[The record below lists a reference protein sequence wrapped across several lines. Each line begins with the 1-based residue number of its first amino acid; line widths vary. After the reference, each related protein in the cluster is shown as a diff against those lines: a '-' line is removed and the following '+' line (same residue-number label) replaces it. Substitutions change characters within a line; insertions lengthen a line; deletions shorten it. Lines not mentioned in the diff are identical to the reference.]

1 MHALST
7 IFSMDPAKKAQL
19 IEGLD
24 PVVITQVRAMPGFV
38 TGFWTWDHA
47 TNVTYGMV
55 IFDTDKNARS
65 LETFLRDNA
74 DRLAEGGTR
83 LERAAVAEVIG
94 AASGDAQHKVDGA
107 ALWQRFGR

>member
-1 MHALST
+1 MHALT
-7 IFSMDPAKKAQL
+7 TVFSMDPAKKAQL

-24 PVVITQVRAMPGFV
+24 PVVIAHVRGMPGFV

-47 TNVTYGMV
+47 TNVAYGMV

-65 LETFLRDNA
+65 LETFLRDQ
-74 DRLAEGGTR
+74 AEDMAAQGTR
-83 LERAAVAEVIG
+83 LERAAVGEVIG
-94 AASGDAQHKVDGA
+94 AASGDASHKVDGA